1 MSAPVRQRRSTVSQ
15 APDVERRIE
24 DTAIRLFIERGY
36 NAVSYIDIGREIGLV
51 HSSIHYYFRTKDLL
65 AEAVL
70 RRVAEAT
77 LTTLGEIWRNDASSI
92 FDKLIRTRD
101 WIYTQYL
108 QFNPD
113 GRSGRPWGLIGR
125 FTVDAES
132 LSTPARRLIRTTM
145 EQIDRHLEAGV
156 RIAILRRE
164 LVADTP
170 VDGLTLQ
177 LSALISVTHQLTR
190 GSSGFDRLNELLRWT
205 YAGIVRAYGR
215 PPRRIQ
221 SWSALPRIEPNSIHP
236 SRERT

>member
-1 MSAPVRQRRSTVSQ
+1 MPA
-15 APDVERRIE
+15 ADVEQRIE

-70 RRVAEAT
+70 RRVAGTT
-77 LTTLGEIWRNDASSI
+77 LATLGEIWRRDDASL
-92 FDKLIRTRD
+92 FDKLVQTRD
-101 WIYTQYL
+101 WIYGQYL
-108 QFNPD
+108 HFNPD

-132 LSTPARRLIRTTM
+132 LSAEARRVIRSTM

-156 RIAILRRE
+156 RIAIARRE
-164 LVADTP
+164 LISEAP
-170 VDGLTLQ
+170 VDGLALQ

-190 GSSGFDRLNELLRWT
+190 RSSGFDRLDELMRWT
-205 YAGIVRAYGR
+205 YTGIVRAYGR
-215 PPRRIQ
+215 PPRRLRAWPARP
-221 SWSALPRIEPNSIHP
+221 SVDPSPTTVH
-236 SRERT
+236 SRERS

>member
-1 MSAPVRQRRSTVSQ
+1 MPA
-15 APDVERRIE
+15 ADVERRIE

-77 LTTLGEIWRNDASSI
+77 LSTLGEIWRGDDASL
-92 FDKLIRTRD
+92 FDRLVQTRD
-101 WIYTQYL
+101 WIHGQYL

-132 LSTPARRLIRTTM
+132 LSAQARRLIRTVM

-156 RIAILRRE
+156 RIAIMRRE
-164 LVADTP
+164 LVSDAP
-170 VDGLTLQ
+170 VEGLTLQ

-190 GSSGFDRLNELLRWT
+190 RSSGFDRLDELMRWT

-215 PPRRIQ
+215 PPRRVRP
-221 SWSALPRIEPNSIHP
+221 WPPRPSADPAPIVH
-236 SRERT
+236 SRELS